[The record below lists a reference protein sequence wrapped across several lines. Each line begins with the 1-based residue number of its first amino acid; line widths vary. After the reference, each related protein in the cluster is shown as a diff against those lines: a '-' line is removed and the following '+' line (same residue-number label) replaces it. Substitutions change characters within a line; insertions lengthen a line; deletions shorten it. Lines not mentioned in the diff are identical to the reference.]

1 MSKNSQRTSIPCF
14 KTWLG
19 TIRPK
24 SDILPQTII
33 NEIKVVR
40 PMYRTFK
47 RR

>member
-14 KTWLG
+14 KTWLS

-24 SDILPQTII
+24 SDILPQ
-33 NEIKVVR
+33 VVANKAPEVK
-40 PMYRTFK
+40 PMYKTFK